1 VNRRRTC
8 HPDTDSRSRGGRF
21 AAGRA
26 PLSSPAI
33 TTPTSPNDLK
43 VRLAHPDDLP
53 AVVAIYNQ
61 TIPGR
66 MATAQLVPV
75 TVQERHGWFAGHT
88 PDRRPMWVAE
98 GADGVLAW
106 VGLTDFHE
114 RAAYA
119 ATAQIS
125 IYLDERARGR
135 GLGGRLL
142 DHAIRESPAA
152 GVTALVGL
160 VFAHNTPSLALFESR
175 GFARWG
181 HMPHVADMDG
191 VPRDLVYVGRHV

>member
-1 VNRRRTC
+1 VC
-8 HPDTDSRSRGGRF
+8 
-21 AAGRA
+21 AQ
-26 PLSSPAI
+26 
-33 TTPTSPNDLK
+33 TPEI
-43 VRLAHPDDLP
+43 RLARPEDL
-53 AVVAIYNQ
+53 ATVVAIYNA

-75 TVQERHGWFAGHT
+75 TVEERRPWFAAHT

-98 GADGVLAW
+98 GPDGVVAW

-125 IYLDERARGR
+125 IYVDERARGQ

-142 DHAIRESPAA
+142 DHAIANAPAA
-152 GVTALVGL
+152 GVTSLIGL
-160 VFAHNTPSLALFESR
+160 VFADNAPSLGLFEGR
-175 GFARWG
+175 GFERWG
-181 HMPHVADMDG
+181 HMPKVADTDG
-191 VPRDLVYVGRHV
+191 DPRDLVYVGRHV